1 MKKSLVLCV
10 LLLTSALLN
19 SQENVVQ
26 REGGT
31 NSKTNFILIVADDL
45 GYGDLSFTGS
55 KQIKTPNIDELAETG
70 VFFSNAYVSAP
81 VCSPSRAGFLTGI
94 NQVSFGYDNNLG
106 GNQPGFDPEYRGLP
120 VEQKTIANHLKEYGY
135 VTGLIGKWHLGY
147 EEQFYPT
154 NRGFDEFWGYR
165 GGSHDYF
172 SGVDKNGNAT
182 IECNYKTPQKIT
194 YITDD
199 KGDECVDFIRR
210 HKNESFFLYASF
222 NAPHTPMQA
231 LKEDLEVYKH
241 IQNEKRRTYA
251 AMVHRL
257 DLNVGK
263 IVKSIEEEKLA
274 ENTVIVFISDNGGP
288 VKTNGSI
295 NAPYNG
301 KKGTLLEGGIH
312 IPFIVNWKGRL
323 PEGRKIEQSISSLDI
338 APTFI
343 NIAKGDK
350 KRLESDS
357 SFTGESLMPILEGG
371 EDEAL
376 HKTLMWKFTIS
387 AAIKE
392 DNWKLIRIPDRL
404 PMLFNLTEDVSE
416 EHNVVLENLDIAE
429 RMLKKLGN
437 WEVRLPHPLFLE
449 NAMWKKIQ
457 LDQYDT
463 DYPILQPDN

>member
-19 SQENVVQ
+19 SQENIVQ
-26 REGGT
+26 REDGS

-55 KQIKTPNIDELAETG
+55 KQIKTPNIDELAQTG

-172 SGVDKNGNAT
+172 SGVDENGNAT

-231 LKEDLEVYKH
+231 LKEDLELYKH
-241 IQNEKRRTYA
+241 IRNEKRRTYA

-263 IVKSIEEEKLA
+263 IVKSLEGEKLA

-343 NIAKGDK
+343 NIAKGDNK
-350 KRLESDS
+350 GLESGS
-357 SFTGESLMPILEGG
+357 YFTGESLIPILEGG
-371 EDEAL
+371 KDEAL

-416 EHNVVLENLDIAE
+416 QHNVVLENLDIAE

-449 NAMWKKIQ
+449 NAMWKKVQ
-457 LDQYDT
+457 LEQYDT
-463 DYPILQPDN
+463 DYPLVQP